1 MKKDKISNLLAS
13 ALVAFVA
20 MMPAT
25 MSAYEYYK
33 GGIYYDV
40 DRNHRTATVTY
51 KAQNT
56 GSYQGDV
63 VIPERVTLDGV
74 EYTVTTIGTGAFTNS
89 TVQHVEIPN
98 TVTTIKDHAFVR
110 CQVLQSIVVPNSVTS
125 LGRCVFHT
133 CSSLKSAVIGNSVPM
148 LDEYCFQYCGQ
159 LSKVVIGSSV
169 TYLAIKV
176 FYDCPNLKNVTC
188 LAPEPPEM
196 YAYYSFQT
204 YSGTLTVNAGSLE
217 AYRNDTNWGRF
228 AYIQTMTLAQ
238 SLTLDK
244 PMMTLHGDESQQLT
258 ATVLP
263 AEASQAVSWTSSDE
277 SVATV
282 SSDGLVNAVGAGQA
296 MITAR
301 TNDGSNLS
309 ATCVVRVLADGVQNN
324 NVLTMPERLSV
335 EKGKSLLLPVAMVNN
350 AAITGLQFDIE
361 LPQGFELA
369 VDGDNYL
376 IDLMDERV
384 GEGHSLYVR
393 SLSPGVIRVMLSSI
407 QSLPFA
413 GQEGDMMVLHLNV
426 GNDVTDGDYAV
437 TLTNVV
443 LADASAMTYY
453 APDVT
458 TTIEVKSYVKGD
470 ANGDGT
476 VNVGDY
482 VAVANFIMELDPDP
496 FIFSAADVDENGSI
510 DVGDLVGVANIVLG
524 DEVLAAPAQ
533 PVAHGVVLS
542 GKCATDAADKVTVTV
557 DLSNEMM
564 LTAWQM
570 DVTLPEGLSL
580 DQAKLTTRASSHQLA
595 VNDLGNRT
603 VRLLGSS
610 LTNDELVGNEGALLT
625 LELSGNAANDVTV
638 AFNRIL
644 FAERDMTRH
653 AASPFSVNAESSA
666 VMEVTSNV
674 RIYACDGKVIVE
686 TPVDT
691 TVELVKPN
699 GMSRTLTAQA
709 GVNTF
714 DAERGI
720 CIVRAAGQVAK
731 LKL

>member
-1 MKKDKISNLLAS
+1 MMKKFLLFFV
-13 ALVAFVA
+13 ALVA

-110 CQVLQSIVVPNSVTS
+110 CQVLQNIVIPNSVTS

-176 FYDCPNLKNVTC
+176 FYDCPKLLNVTC
-188 LAPEPPEM
+188 LAPVPPGM
-196 YAYYSFQT
+196 YADYSFSSQT
-204 YSGTLTVNAGSLE
+204 YTSGTLTVPGASMA
-217 AYRNDTNWGRF
+217 AYKADANWGRIPYYVNLTV
-228 AYIQTMTLAQ
+228 AEQ
-238 SLTLDK
+238 LTLDK
-244 PMMTLHGDESQQLT
+244 SILTLHSGESQQLT

-263 AEASQAVSWTSSDE
+263 ADASPAVQWTSSDQ
-277 SVATV
+277 SIAVV
-282 SSDGLVNAVGAGQA
+282 SSDGLVSATGAGQA
-296 MITAR
+296 TITA
-301 TNDGSNLS
+301 TTTDGSNLS
-309 ATCVVRVLADGVQNN
+309 ATCMVRVLADGIQTN
-324 NVLTMPERLSV
+324 NVLTLPEWVTV

-542 GKCATDAADKVTVTV
+542 GKCVTDVADKVTVTV

-625 LELSGNAANDVTV
+625 LELSGNAANDATV

-666 VMEVTSNV
+666 VMELTSNV

-686 TPVDT
+686 TPVET

-714 DAERGI
+714 DVERGI